1 MQKLYRININHFED
15 PLKNERLLDL
25 VGIRRR
31 EKVIRYR
38 MPDDRKRSLGAGI
51 IIRKILDENGL
62 TESCLRYSDNEK
74 PVVDGLFFNVSH
86 AGTMLWVCCQTA
98 KSGAILRKMPMRL
111 LRWQNIISIIQ
122 SLLTSRLRRTKIRR
136 FLHSGH

>member
-38 MPDDRKRSLGAGI
+38 MPDDRKRSLVQG
-51 IIRKILDENGL
+51 
-62 TESCLRYSDNEK
+62 SSSEK
-74 PVVDGLFFNVSH
+74 SSMKTG
-86 AGTMLWVCCQTA
+86 
-98 KSGAILRKMPMRL
+98 LRKAA
-111 LRWQNIISIIQ
+111 
-122 SLLTSRLRRTKIRR
+122 
-136 FLHSGH
+136 

>member
-51 IIRKILDENGL
+51 IIRKILNGNGLSESSLKYSENG
-62 TESCLRYSDNEK
+62 K
-74 PVVDGLFFNVSH
+74 PVADHLHFNISH
-86 AGTMLWVCCQTA
+86 AG
-98 KSGAILRKMPMRL
+98 
-111 LRWQNIISIIQ
+111 
-122 SLLTSRLRRTKIRR
+122 
-136 FLHSGH
+136 

>member
-74 PVVDGLFFNVSH
+74 PVVDGLFLMYLMRE
-86 AGTMLWVCCQTA
+86 TMLWVCCQTA
-98 KSGAILRKMPMRL
+98 KSGAILRKC
-111 LRWQNIISIIQ
+111 QCAS
-122 SLLTSRLRRTKIRR
+122 
-136 FLHSGH
+136 